1 MSFKIRDTSV
11 QYQQPDPVPQI
22 KESKS
27 KSKKEEK
34 ETEEK
39 ETEEK
44 TISDIQTVIK
54 RSSEGFQVKHNL
66 TNQCDYF

>member
-39 ETEEK
+39 